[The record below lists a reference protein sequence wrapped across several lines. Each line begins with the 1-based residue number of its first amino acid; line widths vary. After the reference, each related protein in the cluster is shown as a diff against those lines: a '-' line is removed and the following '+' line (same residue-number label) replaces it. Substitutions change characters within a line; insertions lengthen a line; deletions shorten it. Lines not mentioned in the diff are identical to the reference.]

1 MKYQYSKMEKMTI
14 SKMKTLNGF
23 VNVGTEKK
31 MTASVG
37 KYQEYLR
44 QTQPEVKK

>member
-1 MKYQYSKMEKMTI
+1 MKSQYNKIEKMTI
-14 SKMKTLNGF
+14 NKMKTLNGF

-31 MTASVG
+31 MSNRLC

-44 QTQPEVKK
+44 QTQPEIKK

>member
-1 MKYQYSKMEKMTI
+1 MPI

-31 MTASVG
+31 MSSKVS